1 MDPLAQAMQMLQE
14 AQQVLAMQAEEIQAL
29 RQQIQKPQGQ
39 PQQGQQQQG
48 MQKKASLNNLSAI
61 VGMRAE
67 ELPSF
72 VKEASEEEVRD
83 FMSSIELRTRHT
95 MIGKVAEIND
105 GVQLDNPADQLE
117 ATLAGLLG

>member
-1 MDPLAQAMQMLQE
+1 MDPLAQAMEMLQE
-14 AQQVLAMQAEEIQAL
+14 AQQVMAMQSEEIQAL
-29 RQQIQKPQGQ
+29 RQQIQKPQ
-39 PQQGQQQQG
+39 QQSQQG

-61 VGMRAE
+61 VGMREE

-72 VKEASEEEVRD
+72 IKVASEEEVRD
-83 FMSSIELRTRHT
+83 FMSVVELRTRHT

-105 GVQLDNPADQLE
+105 GTQSDNPADQLE

>member
-1 MDPLAQAMQMLQE
+1 MDPLAQAMAMLQE

-29 RQQIQKPQGQ
+29 RQQVQKPQGQ
-39 PQQGQQQQG
+39 PQQGN
-48 MQKKASLNNLSAI
+48 MQKQASLNNLSAI
-61 VGMRAE
+61 VGMREE

-72 VKEASEEEVRD
+72 IKTAEENEVRD
-83 FMSSIELRTRHT
+83 FMSAIELKTRHT

-105 GVQLDNPADQLE
+105 SVQLDNPADQLE